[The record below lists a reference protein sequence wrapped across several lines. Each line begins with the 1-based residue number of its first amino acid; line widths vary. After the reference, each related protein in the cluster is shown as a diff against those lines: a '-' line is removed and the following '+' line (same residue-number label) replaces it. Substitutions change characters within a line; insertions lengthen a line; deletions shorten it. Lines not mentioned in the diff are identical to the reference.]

1 MQRVHMMQTPRAP
14 LMIMPQTTTSPMTSI
29 LAQQQQQFRLYSAE
43 QKVPKELIKQIRE
56 ETSAPLGQ
64 ILKALKETNNNVEE
78 AKKKLRELGMSIAAH
93 KASRSA
99 KEGVS
104 GFVKLAD
111 NDYIVFELNCETDFV
126 ARGDEFG
133 KLILGVQE
141 KLKSNPELTIEQLVE
156 KSKDD
161 MATLTLKVGENITI
175 PRLERF
181 TGENVFV
188 YMHNKAPNGEN
199 VANSFAIVDL
209 SKNDSS
215 LGTNLAMH
223 ICGMTP
229 LYTSRDQ
236 VPETDIA
243 QERSSQAEI
252 LKREQ
257 EKLSDELKEPEE
269 RIQKILDRGI
279 EKWLKEVCLMDQSYL
294 LKPKKTIAQILQES
308 GAELKQ
314 WKRIKVGL
322 KN

>member
-1 MQRVHMMQTPRAP
+1 
-14 LMIMPQTTTSPMTSI
+14 
-29 LAQQQQQFRLYSAE
+29 
-43 QKVPKELIKQIRE
+43 
-56 ETSAPLGQ
+56 
-64 ILKALKETNNNVEE
+64 
-78 AKKKLRELGMSIAAH
+78 
-93 KASRSA
+93 
-99 KEGVS
+99 
-104 GFVKLAD
+104 
-111 NDYIVFELNCETDFV
+111 
-126 ARGDEFG
+126 
-133 KLILGVQE
+133 
-141 KLKSNPELTIEQLVE
+141 
-156 KSKDD
+156 
-161 MATLTLKVGENITI
+161 
-175 PRLERF
+175 
-181 TGENVFV
+181 
-188 YMHNKAPNGEN
+188 
-199 VANSFAIVDL
+199 
-209 SKNDSS
+209 